1 MFMTALDLVA
11 EAKSHITEID
21 LVVAQAAMPHAL
33 LLDVR
38 EPAEFDAGRMPGAV
52 NIPRGLLEFKIGDH
66 PQLSQRDSD
75 ILVYCKTS
83 GRAALAALNLR
94 RMGYTAVRSI
104 HGGFD
109 AWSQA
114 DLPVERETMQFGE

>member
-1 MFMTALDLVA
+1 MPMTALDLVN
-11 EAKSHITEID
+11 EAKCQITEID
-21 LVVAQAAMPHAL
+21 LATAQAAMPHAL

-38 EPAEFDAGRMPGAV
+38 EPAEFDAGYLPGAI
-52 NIPRGLLEFKIGDH
+52 NIPRGLLEFKISDY
-66 PQLSQRDSD
+66 PQLSHRERD

-83 GRAALAALNLR
+83 GRAALAALNLQ
-94 RMGYTAVRSI
+94 RMGYIGVRSI

-114 DLPVERETMQFGE
+114 NLPVEREATQFGE

>member
-1 MFMTALDLVA
+1 MTMSALDLVA
-11 EAKSHITEID
+11 EAKTHITEID
-21 LVVAQAAMPHAL
+21 LATARAAMPRAL

-38 EPAEFDAGRMPGAV
+38 EPAEFDAGRMPGAI

-66 PQLSQRDSD
+66 PQLSQRDRE

-83 GRAALAALNLR
+83 GRAALAALNLQ
-94 RMGYTAVRSI
+94 RMGYVGVRSI

-109 AWSQA
+109 AWAQA
-114 DLPVERETMQFGE
+114 NLPVERETMQFGE